1 MKENKAYRFKT
12 PGQEQIVLLIT
23 VVVFFFFAFMVDGFT
38 SLGNLSILVKNISV
52 IGILGLGMAIV
63 LVGGGID
70 LAQVTGMQIGRAHV

>member
-38 SLGNLSILVKNISV
+38 SFRTPELRDFNLIPIRSS
-52 IGILGLGMAIV
+52 
-63 LVGGGID
+63 
-70 LAQVTGMQIGRAHV
+70 T